1 MNEFEQTLK
10 DFGVIIREP
19 SMRKLYAQAYHIAP
33 TNANILIIGD
43 SGTGK
48 DFLAKYIH
56 QNSTRAQKPFV
67 HVNCSAIPADLF
79 ESEFFGYEGGAFTGA
94 KSSGHKGLV
103 AQAAGGTLFL
113 DEIGELEPN
122 LQTKLLL
129 LVQEH
134 RIHSLGTNRD
144 TDLDIRI
151 ISATNRQLM
160 DMVKN
165 GAFRLDLYYR
175 LNVVSF
181 SLPPLSER
189 PKDLL
194 AILHHLSETYQ
205 NQYHCRKTFSA
216 DAIEY
221 LQTLPWHGNIREV
234 QNLLEKLYVME
245 EEELITEKLLR
256 ENYRVLRL

>member
-1 MNEFEQTLK
+1 MNEFEQTLQ
-10 DFGVIIREP
+10 DFGAVIHEP
-19 SMRKLYAQAYHIAP
+19 AMRKLYAQAYHIAP
-33 TNANILIIGD
+33 TNANVLIIGD

-56 QNSTRAQKPFV
+56 QNSPRSAKPFV

-94 KSSGHKGLV
+94 KSSGQKGLV

-134 RIHSLGTNRD
+134 RIHSLGANQS

-151 ISATNRQLM
+151 ISATNRRLT

-165 GAFRLDLYYR
+165 GTFRLDLYYR

-181 SLPPLSER
+181 FLPPLTER

-194 AILHHLSETYQ
+194 ALLYHLSEKYQ
-205 NQYHCRKTFSA
+205 SQYHCCKTFSA
-216 DAIEY
+216 DALDY
-221 LQTLPWHGNIREV
+221 LQALPWHGNIREV
-234 QNLLEKLYVME
+234 QNFMEKLYVME
-245 EEELITEKLLR
+245 DEDVITEKLLK
-256 ENYRVLRL
+256 ENYRFLRL